1 MKQLLS
7 ARDTMHDFDVIAAVN
22 CVRAPSVVLAST
34 DGEVKH
40 CLPSRP
46 RPGTT
51 LAMLEA
57 MGVYMVDIRSE
68 DHAIFVIPP
77 GWSIYRSGLNIHQQR
92 LYDQDGRPRARL
104 FYRPGSPGGEI
115 EVLAL
120 DCEEPTLQ
128 QLLSPPRY

>member
-1 MKQLLS
+1 MY
-7 ARDTMHDFDVIAAVN
+7 DFDVIAAVN
-22 CVRAPSVVLAST
+22 CVRAPSVVLAPT

-57 MGVYMVDIRSE
+57 MGVYMVDMRSE

-77 GWSIYRSGLNIHQQR
+77 GWSIYRSGLNIYQQV
-92 LYDQDGRPRARL
+92 LYDKDGRPRAKL
-104 FYRPGSPGGEI
+104 FYRPGSTGGEI
-115 EVLAL
+115 EVLAE
-120 DCEEPTLQ
+120 DSAETTLNE
-128 QLLSPPRY
+128 LLSLLRG